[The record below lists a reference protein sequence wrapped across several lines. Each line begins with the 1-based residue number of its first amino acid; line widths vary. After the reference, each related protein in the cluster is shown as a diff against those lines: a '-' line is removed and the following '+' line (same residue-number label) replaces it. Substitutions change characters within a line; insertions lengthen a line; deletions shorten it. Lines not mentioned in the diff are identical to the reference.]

1 MRTVETVYQ
10 RMIEYYRGDSHQ
22 IQHFAKV
29 HTYSRLIGTLEGLD
43 EETMITLEMAALVH
57 DVGIK
62 AGMEK
67 YGRGNGKIQEEL
79 GPAIAEEMLTELGV
93 DPERV
98 ARISY
103 LVGHHHTYTDVEGMD
118 YRILLEADFLVNLH
132 EEKEPMEGIKKAYDE
147 IFRTEAGKQIVKTMF
162 DFE

>member
-1 MRTVETVYQ
+1 MRNIETVYQ
-10 RMIEYYRGDSHQ
+10 AMIEYYRGDSHQ

-79 GPAIAEEMLTELGV
+79 GPAIAEELLTGLGV
-93 DPERV
+93 DPDRV

-103 LVGHHHTYTDVEGMD
+103 LVGHHHTYTNVEGMD

-132 EEKEPMEGIKKAYDE
+132 EEKEPMEGIVKAYEE
-147 IFRTEAGKQIVKTMF
+147 IFRTEAGKKIVKTMF
-162 DFE
+162 NF

>member
-1 MRTVETVYQ
+1 MRNIETVYQ
-10 RMIEYYRGDSHQ
+10 AMIEYYRGDSHQ

-79 GPAIAEEMLTELGV
+79 GPAIAEELLTGLGV
-93 DPERV
+93 DPDRV

-103 LVGHHHTYTDVEGMD
+103 LVGHHHTYTNVEGLD

-132 EEKEPMEGIKKAYDE
+132 EEKEPMEGIVKAYDE
-147 IFRTEAGKQIVKTMF
+147 IFRTEAGKKIVKTMF
-162 DFE
+162 NF

>member
-1 MRTVETVYQ
+1 MRNIETVYQ
-10 RMIEYYRGDSHQ
+10 AMIEYYRGDSHQ

-43 EETMITLEMAALVH
+43 EETMITPEMAELVH

-79 GPAIAEEMLTELGV
+79 GPAIAEELLTGLGV
-93 DPERV
+93 DPDRV

-103 LVGHHHTYTDVEGMD
+103 LVGHHHTYTNVEGMD

-132 EEKEPMEGIKKAYDE
+132 EEKEPMEGIVKAYEE
-147 IFRTEAGKQIVKTMF
+147 IFRTEAGKKIVKTMF
-162 DFE
+162 NF

>member
-103 LVGHHHTYTDVEGMD
+103 LVGHHHTYTNVEGMD

>member
-1 MRTVETVYQ
+1 MRNIETVYQ
-10 RMIEYYRGDSHQ
+10 AMIEYYRGDSHQ

-29 HTYSRLIGTLEGLD
+29 HTYSHLIGTLEGLD

-79 GPAIAEEMLTELGV
+79 GPAIAEELLTGLGV
-93 DPERV
+93 DPDRV

-103 LVGHHHTYTDVEGMD
+103 LVGHHHTYTNVEGLD

-132 EEKEPMEGIKKAYDE
+132 E
-147 IFRTEAGKQIVKTMF
+147 
-162 DFE
+162 

>member
-1 MRTVETVYQ
+1 MRNIETVYQ
-10 RMIEYYRGDSHQ
+10 AMIEYYRGDSHQ

-79 GPAIAEEMLTELGV
+79 GPAIAEELLTGLGV
-93 DPERV
+93 DPARV

-103 LVGHHHTYTDVEGMD
+103 LVGHHHTYTNVEGLD

-132 EEKEPMEGIKKAYDE
+132 EEKEPMEGIVKAYEE
-147 IFRTEAGKQIVKTMF
+147 IFRTEAGKKIVKTMF
-162 DFE
+162 NF

>member
-1 MRTVETVYQ
+1 MRNIETVYQ
-10 RMIEYYRGDSHQ
+10 AMIEYYRGDSHQ

-79 GPAIAEEMLTELGV
+79 GPAIAEELLTGLGV
-93 DPERV
+93 DPDRV

-103 LVGHHHTYTDVEGMD
+103 LVGHHHTYTNVDGLD

-132 EEKEPMEGIKKAYDE
+132 EEKEPMEGIVKAYEE
-147 IFRTEAGKQIVKTMF
+147 IFRTEAGKKIVKTMF
-162 DFE
+162 NF

>member
-1 MRTVETVYQ
+1 MRNIETVYQ
-10 RMIEYYRGDSHQ
+10 AMIEYYRGDSHQ

-79 GPAIAEEMLTELGV
+79 GPAIAEELLTGLGV

-103 LVGHHHTYTDVEGMD
+103 LVGHHHTYTNVDGLD

-132 EEKEPMEGIKKAYDE
+132 EEKEPMEGIVKAYEE
-147 IFRTEAGKQIVKTMF
+147 IFRTDAGKKIVKTMF
-162 DFE
+162 NF

>member
-1 MRTVETVYQ
+1 MRNIETVYQ
-10 RMIEYYRGDSHQ
+10 AMIEYYRGDSHQ

-79 GPAIAEEMLTELGV
+79 GPAIAEELLTGLGV
-93 DPERV
+93 DPDRV

-103 LVGHHHTYTDVEGMD
+103 LVGHHHTYTNVEGMD

-132 EEKEPMEGIKKAYDE
+132 EEKEPIEGILKAYEE
-147 IFRTEAGKQIVKTMF
+147 IFRTEAGKKIVKTMF
-162 DFE
+162 NF

>member
-1 MRTVETVYQ
+1 MRNIETVYQ

-79 GPAIAEEMLTELGV
+79 GPAIAEAMLTELGV
-93 DPERV
+93 DPDRV
-98 ARISY
+98 ERISY

-132 EEKEPMEGIKKAYDE
+132 EEKEPMEGIVKAYEE
-147 IFRTEAGKQIVKTMF
+147 IFRTEAGKKICKTMF
-162 DFE
+162 DF

>member
-1 MRTVETVYQ
+1 MRNIETVYQ
-10 RMIEYYRGDSHQ
+10 AMIEYYRGDSHQ

-79 GPAIAEEMLTELGV
+79 GPAIAEELLTGLGV
-93 DPERV
+93 DPDRV

-103 LVGHHHTYTDVEGMD
+103 LVGHHHTYTNVEGLD

-132 EEKEPMEGIKKAYDE
+132 EEKEPMEGIVKAYEE
-147 IFRTEAGKQIVKTMF
+147 IFRTESGKKIVKTMF
-162 DFE
+162 NF

>member
-1 MRTVETVYQ
+1 MRNIETVYQ
-10 RMIEYYRGDSHQ
+10 AMIEYYRGDSHQ

-79 GPAIAEEMLTELGV
+79 GPAIAEELLTGLGV
-93 DPERV
+93 DPDRV

-103 LVGHHHTYTDVEGMD
+103 LVGHHHTYTHVEGMD

-132 EEKEPMEGIKKAYDE
+132 EEKEPMEGIVKAYEE
-147 IFRTEAGKQIVKTMF
+147 IFRTEAGKKIVKTMF
-162 DFE
+162 NF

>member
-1 MRTVETVYQ
+1 MRNIETVYQ
-10 RMIEYYRGDSHQ
+10 AMIEYYRGDSHQ

-79 GPAIAEEMLTELGV
+79 GPAIAEELLTGLGV

-103 LVGHHHTYTDVEGMD
+103 LVGHHHTYTNVEGLD

-132 EEKEPMEGIKKAYDE
+132 EEKEPMEGIVKAYEE
-147 IFRTEAGKQIVKTMF
+147 IFRTEAGKKIVKTMF
-162 DFE
+162 NF

>member
-1 MRTVETVYQ
+1 MRNIETVYQ
-10 RMIEYYRGDSHQ
+10 AMIEYYRGDSHQ

-79 GPAIAEEMLTELGV
+79 GPAIAEELLTGLGV
-93 DPERV
+93 DPDRV

-103 LVGHHHTYTDVEGMD
+103 LVGHHHTYTNVEGLD

-132 EEKEPMEGIKKAYDE
+132 EEKEPMEGVVKAYEE
-147 IFRTEAGKQIVKTMF
+147 IFRTEAGKKIVKTMF
-162 DFE
+162 NF

>member
-1 MRTVETVYQ
+1 MRNIETVYQ
-10 RMIEYYRGDSHQ
+10 AMIEYYRGDSHQ

-79 GPAIAEEMLTELGV
+79 GPAIAEELLTGLGV
-93 DPERV
+93 DPDRV

-103 LVGHHHTYTDVEGMD
+103 LVGHHHTYTNVEGLD

-132 EEKEPMEGIKKAYDE
+132 EEKEPMEGIIKAYEE
-147 IFRTEAGKQIVKTMF
+147 IFRTKAGKKIVKTMF
-162 DFE
+162 NF

>member
-1 MRTVETVYQ
+1 MRNIETVYQ
-10 RMIEYYRGDSHQ
+10 AMIEYYRGDSHQ

-29 HTYSRLIGTLEGLD
+29 HTYSHLIGTLEGLD

-79 GPAIAEEMLTELGV
+79 GPAIAEELLTGLGV
-93 DPERV
+93 DPDRV

-103 LVGHHHTYTDVEGMD
+103 LVGHHHTYTNVEGMD

-132 EEKEPMEGIKKAYDE
+132 EEKEPMEGIVKAYEE
-147 IFRTEAGKQIVKTMF
+147 IFRTEAGKKIVKTMF
-162 DFE
+162 NF

>member
-1 MRTVETVYQ
+1 MRNIETVYQ
-10 RMIEYYRGDSHQ
+10 AMIEYYRGDSHQ

-79 GPAIAEEMLTELGV
+79 GPAIAEELLTGLGV
-93 DPERV
+93 DPDRV

-103 LVGHHHTYTDVEGMD
+103 LVGHHHTYTDVEGLD

-132 EEKEPMEGIKKAYDE
+132 EEKEPMEGIIKAYEE
-147 IFRTEAGKQIVKTMF
+147 IFRTKAGKKIVKTMF
-162 DFE
+162 NF

>member
-1 MRTVETVYQ
+1 MRNIETVYQ
-10 RMIEYYRGDSHQ
+10 AMIEYYRGDSHQ

-79 GPAIAEEMLTELGV
+79 GPAIAEELLTGLGV
-93 DPERV
+93 DPDRV

-103 LVGHHHTYTDVEGMD
+103 LVGHHHTYTNVEGLD

-132 EEKEPMEGIKKAYDE
+132 EEKEPMEGIVKAYEE
-147 IFRTEAGKQIVKTMF
+147 IFRTEAGKKIVKTMF
-162 DFE
+162 NF

>member
-1 MRTVETVYQ
+1 MRNIETVYQ
-10 RMIEYYRGDSHQ
+10 AMIEYYRGNPHQ

-79 GPAIAEEMLTELGV
+79 GPAIAEELLTGLGV
-93 DPERV
+93 DPDRV

-103 LVGHHHTYTDVEGMD
+103 LVGHHHTYTNVEGLD

-132 EEKEPMEGIKKAYDE
+132 EEKEPMEGIVKAYDE
-147 IFRTEAGKQIVKTMF
+147 IFRTEAGKKIVKTMF
-162 DFE
+162 NF

>member
-1 MRTVETVYQ
+1 MRNMETVYQ
-10 RMIEYYRGDSHQ
+10 AMIEYYRGDSHQ

-79 GPAIAEEMLTELGV
+79 GPAIAEAMLTELGV
-93 DPERV
+93 DPDRV

-103 LVGHHHTYTDVEGMD
+103 LVGHHHTYTDVEGLD

-132 EEKEPMEGIKKAYDE
+132 EEKEPMEGIRKAYDE
-147 IFRTEAGKQIVKTMF
+147 IFRTEAGKKICKAMF
-162 DFE
+162 NF

>member
-1 MRTVETVYQ
+1 MRNIETVYQ
-10 RMIEYYRGDSHQ
+10 AMIEYYRGNSHQ

-79 GPAIAEEMLTELGV
+79 GPAIAEELLTGLGV
-93 DPERV
+93 DPDRV

-103 LVGHHHTYTDVEGMD
+103 LVGHHHTYTDVEGLD

-132 EEKEPMEGIKKAYDE
+132 EEKEPMEGIIKAYEE
-147 IFRTEAGKQIVKTMF
+147 IFRTKAGKKIVKTMF
-162 DFE
+162 NF

>member
-1 MRTVETVYQ
+1 MRNIETVYQ
-10 RMIEYYRGDSHQ
+10 AMIEYYRGDSHQ

-79 GPAIAEEMLTELGV
+79 GPAIAEELLTGLGV
-93 DPERV
+93 DPDRV

-103 LVGHHHTYTDVEGMD
+103 LVGHHHTYTNVEGMD

-132 EEKEPMEGIKKAYDE
+132 EEKEPMEGIVKAYEE
-147 IFRTEAGKQIVKTMF
+147 IFRTEAGKKVVKTMF
-162 DFE
+162 NF

>member
-1 MRTVETVYQ
+1 MRNIETVYQ
-10 RMIEYYRGDSHQ
+10 AMIEYYRGDSHQ

-29 HTYSRLIGTLEGLD
+29 HTYSHLIGTLEGLD

-79 GPAIAEEMLTELGV
+79 GPAIAEELLTGLGV
-93 DPERV
+93 DPDRV

-103 LVGHHHTYTDVEGMD
+103 LVGHHHTYTNVEGLD

-132 EEKEPMEGIKKAYDE
+132 EEKEPMEGIVKAYEE
-147 IFRTEAGKQIVKTMF
+147 IFRTEAGKKIVKTMF
-162 DFE
+162 NF

>member
-1 MRTVETVYQ
+1 MRNIETVYQ
-10 RMIEYYRGDSHQ
+10 AMSEYYRGDSHQ

-29 HTYSRLIGTLEGLD
+29 HTYSRLIGILEGLD
-43 EETMITLEMAALVH
+43 EETLNTLEMAALVH
-57 DVGIK
+57 DVGVK

-79 GPAIAEEMLTELGV
+79 GPAIAEELLTGLGV
-93 DPERV
+93 DPDRV

-103 LVGHHHTYTDVEGMD
+103 LVGHHHTYTNVEGMD

-132 EEKEPMEGIKKAYDE
+132 EEKEPMEGIVKAYEE
-147 IFRTEAGKQIVKTMF
+147 IFRTEAGKKSVKTMF
-162 DFE
+162 NF

>member
-1 MRTVETVYQ
+1 MRNIETVYQ
-10 RMIEYYRGDSHQ
+10 AMIEYYRGDSHQ

-43 EETMITLEMAALVH
+43 EETMLTLEMAALVH

-79 GPAIAEEMLTELGV
+79 GPAIAEELLSGLGV
-93 DPERV
+93 DPDRV

-103 LVGHHHTYTDVEGMD
+103 LVGHHHTYTNVEGMD

-132 EEKEPMEGIKKAYDE
+132 EEKEPMEGIVKAYEE
-147 IFRTEAGKQIVKTMF
+147 IFRTEAGKKIVKTMF
-162 DFE
+162 NF

>member
-1 MRTVETVYQ
+1 MRNIETVYQ
-10 RMIEYYRGDSHQ
+10 AMIEYYRGDSHQ

-79 GPAIAEEMLTELGV
+79 GPAIAEELLTGLGV
-93 DPERV
+93 DPDRV

-103 LVGHHHTYTDVEGMD
+103 LVGHHHTYTNVEGLD

-132 EEKEPMEGIKKAYDE
+132 EEKEPMEGIVKAYNE
-147 IFRTEAGKQIVKTMF
+147 IFRTEAGKKIVKTMF
-162 DFE
+162 NF

>member
-1 MRTVETVYQ
+1 MRNIETVYQ
-10 RMIEYYRGDSHQ
+10 AMIEYYRGDSHQ

-79 GPAIAEEMLTELGV
+79 GPAIAEELLTGLGV
-93 DPERV
+93 DPDRV

-103 LVGHHHTYTDVEGMD
+103 LVGHHLTYTNVEGLD

-132 EEKEPMEGIKKAYDE
+132 EEKEPMEGIVKAYEE
-147 IFRTEAGKQIVKTMF
+147 IFRTEAGKKIVKTMF
-162 DFE
+162 NF

>member
-1 MRTVETVYQ
+1 MKNIETVYQ
-10 RMIEYYRGDSHQ
+10 RMIEYYAGDPHQ

-29 HTYSRLIGTLEGLD
+29 HTYSRLIGSLEGLD
-43 EETMITLEMAALVH
+43 EETQITLEMAALVH

-93 DPERV
+93 DPDRV
-98 ARISY
+98 ARISW
-103 LVGHHHTYTDVEGMD
+103 LVGHHHTYTNVEGLD

-132 EEKEPMEGIKKAYDE
+132 EEQETREAIQQAYTD
-147 IFRTEAGKQIVKTMF
+147 IFLTETGKRICKTMF
-162 DFE
+162 AI

>member
-1 MRTVETVYQ
+1 MRSIETVYQ
-10 RMIEYYRGDSHQ
+10 AMIEYYRGDSHQ

-67 YGRGNGKIQEEL
+67 YGRGNGKVQEEL
-79 GPAIAEEMLTELGV
+79 GPAIAEELLSGLGV
-93 DPERV
+93 DPDRV

-103 LVGHHHTYTDVEGMD
+103 LVGHHHTYTNVEGMD

-132 EEKEPMEGIKKAYDE
+132 EEKEPMEGIRKAYEE
-147 IFRTEAGKQIVKTMF
+147 IFRTEAGKKIVKTMF
-162 DFE
+162 NF

>member
-1 MRTVETVYQ
+1 MRNIETVYQ
-10 RMIEYYRGDSHQ
+10 AMIEYYRGDSHQ

-79 GPAIAEEMLTELGV
+79 GPAIAEELLTGLGV
-93 DPERV
+93 DPDRV

-103 LVGHHHTYTDVEGMD
+103 LVGHHHTYTNVEGMD

-132 EEKEPMEGIKKAYDE
+132 EEKEPMEGIRKAYEE
-147 IFRTEAGKQIVKTMF
+147 IFRTEAGKKIVKTMF
-162 DFE
+162 NF